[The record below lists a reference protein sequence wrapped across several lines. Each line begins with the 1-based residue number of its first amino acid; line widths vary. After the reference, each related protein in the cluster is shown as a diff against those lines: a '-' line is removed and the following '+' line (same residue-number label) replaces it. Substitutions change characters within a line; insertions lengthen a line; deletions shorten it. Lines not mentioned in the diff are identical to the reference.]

1 MLVMR
6 FHGAVKWQNASRGM
20 KEMQKH
26 SRFLYSL
33 MVLAALILS
42 GCSSHAPLPSGNLSD
57 ARMVKK
63 QLNYQLSEWHGT
75 PYRYGGLGRGGIDC
89 SGFVFRTFR
98 DRFGVIL
105 PRSTAEQTEIG
116 TRVSRKELLPGDLV
130 FFKTGAGENGLH
142 VGIYDSGDEFIH
154 ASTSRGVIR
163 SSLDNAYWRKT
174 YWQARRI

>member
-1 MLVMR
+1 M
-6 FHGAVKWQNASRGM
+6 F
-20 KEMQKH
+20 KH
-26 SRFLYSL
+26 SRILYSL
-33 MVLAALILS
+33 MALLALILS
-42 GCSSHAPLPSGNLSD
+42 GCSSHAPPPSGNLADSVAVVAELND
-57 ARMVKK
+57 
-63 QLNYQLSEWHGT
+63 QLGEWHGT

-98 DRFGVIL
+98 DRFGVVL
-105 PRSTAEQTEIG
+105 PRSTAAQTKIG
-116 TRVSRKELLPGDLV
+116 TKVSRKELQPGDLV

-163 SSLDNAYWRKT
+163 SSLDNDYWRKA